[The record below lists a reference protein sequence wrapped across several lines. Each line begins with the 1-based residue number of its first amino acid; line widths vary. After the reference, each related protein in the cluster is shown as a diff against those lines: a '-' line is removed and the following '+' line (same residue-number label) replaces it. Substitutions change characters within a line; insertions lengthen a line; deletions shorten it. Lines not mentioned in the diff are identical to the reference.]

1 MELSDPRLESLWRR
15 AEELGALIFIHPWG
29 CSLGERLDQFFLYN
43 VVGQPV
49 ETTVALS
56 HLVFSGV
63 FDRYPTLRVLAA
75 HGGGYFPYYPGRGDH
90 ARRVRPELT
99 KPARAPS
106 TYAEHLY
113 FDSLVHSPEVLATLI
128 AHVGAR
134 RVLMGSDFPF
144 DMGTSDPVASIDALA
159 NLSKADRRAILG
171 ATALS
176 LLGLE

>member
-1 MELSDPRLESLWRR
+1 
-15 AEELGALIFIHPWG
+15 
-29 CSLGERLDQFFLYN
+29 
-43 VVGQPV
+43 
-49 ETTVALS
+49 
-56 HLVFSGV
+56 
-63 FDRYPTLRVLAA
+63 
-75 HGGGYFPYYPGRGDH
+75 
-90 ARRVRPELT
+90 
-99 KPARAPS
+99 
-106 TYAEHLY
+106 
-113 FDSLVHSPEVLATLI
+113 VLATLI